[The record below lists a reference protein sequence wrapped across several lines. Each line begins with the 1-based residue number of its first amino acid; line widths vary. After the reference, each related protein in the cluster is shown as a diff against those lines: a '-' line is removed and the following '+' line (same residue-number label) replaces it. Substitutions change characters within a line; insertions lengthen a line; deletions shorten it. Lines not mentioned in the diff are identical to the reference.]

1 MYLNHISINVRS
13 LEESLQFYQDI
24 FGMQIS
30 ADLRPLGKNIVFISD
45 IPKNFQIELLEEADD
60 FFAGNGISIAWK
72 CEDLD
77 MEYDRMKEL
86 RLRTSDII
94 SPMEDVRFF
103 YVEDPNGLLI
113 QIV

>member
-1 MYLNHISINVRS
+1 MYLNHISINVKS
-13 LEESLQFYQDI
+13 IEESLQFYKDI
-24 FGMQIS
+24 FRMEIS
-30 ADLRPLGKNIVFISD
+30 EDLRPLGQRIVFISD
-45 IPKNFQIELLEEADD
+45 TKKDFQIELLEEQDD
-60 FFAGNGISIAWK
+60 FFCGNGISIAWK

-94 SPMEDVRFF
+94 APIEDMRFF